1 MYHCCFRVLVRLWQ
15 GACVPKLLH
24 NWSLPSPYVPG
35 LPIIELKQGIYG
47 LLVDAKRDMTIQQ
60 QEDS

>member
-1 MYHCCFRVLVRLWQ
+1 M
-15 GACVPKLLH
+15 PKLLH